1 MCRYKQ
7 SGVTGEKEGIIEGE
21 KDAEGKDKNIV
32 IKANRLIL
40 GIMDK
45 TPVQNTVDGE
55 QLEPLKIKKSIQAAS
70 EVVGNIENVLMPFT
84 TNWYQIDL
92 KRLQASADRTLK
104 LYLNSPKGI
113 TESVLNLYAHN
124 VSDDVKYL
132 IKKGN
137 GATAQ
142 AFSPFLT
149 DQLIKLTPT
158 DGQIEIRCGKGDT
171 AAEGV
176 LLISSLS
183 FIKGLNPVL
192 DPILT
197 PVSATA
203 TESDKLDA
211 ELGDLEYLRR
221 VCDELAGEHTFY
233 DTCPINNQ
241 VAIDFAGKDDI
252 NSYTT
257 WLDKNNINNNFV
269 VCQLDSDFSNIR
281 LTRASKIN

>member
-7 SGVTGEKEGIIEGE
+7 SGVAGETEGVIEGE
-21 KDAEGKDKNIV
+21 KDADGKDKNIV

-70 EVVGNIENVLMPFT
+70 DIVGNIENVLVPFT
-84 TNWYQIDL
+84 TNWYQVDL
-92 KRLQASADRTLK
+92 KQLQKLTDKTLK

-176 LLISSLS
+176 LLISNLS

-192 DPILT
+192 NPI
-197 PVSATA
+197 S
-203 TESDKLDA
+203 SA
-211 ELGDLEYLRR
+211 ELDSLKDL
-221 VCDELAGEHTFY
+221 CDDLAGEYTFY

-241 VAIDFAGKDDI
+241 VAIDFAGEDNI